1 MSPWLANSSSIS
13 AAVCLLFKIS
23 VETKSFSILNLFL
36 HFLHLFVLKHYRIF
50 VTVMQSKFHCC
61 LKFAMSGTYVL
72 HSLMCVVPR
81 VRGLHYTI
89 VTSTSTLEWI
99 ALRHAFLLWTNN
111 VSKYLT
117 ATSCFIHCN
126 HVFLGWPLG
135 LLPVT
140 IVLSTFLGQVSGYI
154 CWTWPYQRRHPHLSA
169 F

>member
-23 VETKSFSILNLFL
+23 VEAKSFSILNLFL

-89 VTSTSTLEWI
+89 VTSTSTLGMDCPTPCI
-99 ALRHAFLLWTNN
+99 SVMNQQCIQIFNCYILFYTLQPCLPRVAPRVITSNN
-111 VSKYLT
+111 CLVHLPRPSVRVHMLNMTIPTK
-117 ATSCFIHCN
+117 APTS
-126 HVFLGWPLG
+126 
-135 LLPVT
+135 
-140 IVLSTFLGQVSGYI
+140 
-154 CWTWPYQRRHPHLSA
+154 
-169 F
+169 